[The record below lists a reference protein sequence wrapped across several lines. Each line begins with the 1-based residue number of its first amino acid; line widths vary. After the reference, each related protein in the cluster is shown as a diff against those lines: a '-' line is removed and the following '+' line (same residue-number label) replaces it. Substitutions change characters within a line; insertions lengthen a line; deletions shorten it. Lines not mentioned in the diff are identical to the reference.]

1 MKLIQ
6 WIIASL
12 RKTTPGGGGSMPP
25 SSSKQ
30 TSQRQDEPSGN
41 GAVEEEERAEL
52 VVEVAE
58 DQPAKPESK
67 EGESMAEEVREPTAV
82 AEPQE
87 QAEQLQEKSPPEDG
101 LFSTPNRESS
111 EPEEPQEA
119 EIASLFKYEEAE
131 EDSSRGLVASLP
143 EVSIE
148 ELLEQARELR
158 TMLRRHGSEE

>member
-1 MKLIQ
+1 
-6 WIIASL
+6 
-12 RKTTPGGGGSMPP
+12 MPP
-25 SSSKQ
+25 SFSKQ

-41 GAVEEEERAEL
+41 GAVEEEKRAEL

-67 EGESMAEEVREPTAV
+67 EGESIMAEGVRESTV
-82 AEPQE
+82 SAEPQE
-87 QAEQLQEKSPPEDG
+87 QAEQLQGKSPPDDG

-111 EPEEPQEA
+111 EPDEPQEA
-119 EIASLFKYEEAE
+119 EMASLFKYEEAE